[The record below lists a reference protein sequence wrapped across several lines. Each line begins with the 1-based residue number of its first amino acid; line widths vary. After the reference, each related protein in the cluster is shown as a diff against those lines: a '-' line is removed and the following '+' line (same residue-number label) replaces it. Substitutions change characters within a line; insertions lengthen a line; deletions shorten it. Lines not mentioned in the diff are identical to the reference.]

1 MDYEAVGMMAALGSA
16 ASWAVGSILFKRLGE
31 KISPLAMT
39 LAKGVISVILLGL
52 TLVLTGY
59 NSLPQQALLLLIVSG
74 LLGIALGDTFF
85 FAALQDLGPHLLVLL
100 LMLGQVL
107 TIIFALL
114 FLGETPTLLTWWGI
128 VLVISGIGLVMWT
141 RLRLSE
147 EKQASRLR
155 GIAWGLL
162 SVLCLS
168 LSIILAK
175 KGLES
180 ISAIQATFIR
190 MLAGTTGMM
199 FFGLGTGQIKR
210 WVKPFKDF
218 QLSGLFL
225 VSVGIITF
233 GGFWLSLVAIKYVD
247 VSVANTLN
255 STEPLFVLPLAAVFL
270 KEKIGFNSIIGT
282 AIATL
287 GIVFI
292 CQS

>member
-1 MDYEAVGMMAALGSA
+1 MDSEAVGMMAALGSA

-39 LAKGVISVILLGL
+39 LAKGLISVVLLGL
-52 TLVLTGY
+52 ALVLTGY

-107 TIIFALL
+107 TIVLALI
-114 FLGETPTLLTWWGI
+114 FLGEMPTQSVWLGI
-128 VLVISGIGLVMWT
+128 LLVILGIAIVMWT
-141 RLRLSE
+141 RLSE

-155 GIAWGLL
+155 GIAFGLL
-162 SVLCLS
+162 SVICLS
-168 LSIILAK
+168 LSIIMAK

-199 FFGLGTGQIKR
+199 FFGLGTRQIKR
-210 WVKPFKDF
+210 WAKPFQDF
-218 QLSGLFL
+218 KLTGLFL
-225 VSVGIITF
+225 VSVGVITF

-255 STEPLFVLPLAAVFL
+255 STEPLFVLPLAAIFL
-270 KEKIGFNSIIGT
+270 KEKIRFNSIIGT

>member
-1 MDYEAVGMMAALGSA
+1 MDSEAIGMMAALGSA

-107 TIIFALL
+107 TIILALL
-114 FLGETPTLLTWWGI
+114 FLGETPTLLTWLGI
-128 VLVISGIGLVMWT
+128 VLVISGIGFVMWS
-141 RLRLSE
+141 RLRRSPE
-147 EKQASRLR
+147 QQVSRLR
-155 GIAWGLL
+155 GIAFGLL
-162 SVLCLS
+162 SVICLS
-168 LSIILAK
+168 LSIIMAK

-210 WVKPFKDF
+210 WVKPFQDF
-218 QLSGLFL
+218 KLSGLFL
-225 VSVGIITF
+225 VSVGVITF